1 MRFSGRYAGYNL
13 ANLQKDMLAGLV
25 VGIVAIPLAMAFA
38 IACGVRPEYGM
49 YTTIIAGILVSVFGG
64 SKYQIAGPTGAFV
77 PILLGVVMQ
86 YGYENLLIAGFMAGI
101 LLVIMGVCKLGRFIT
116 FIPRPVM
123 IGFTTG
129 IAVIIFSGQIANFL
143 GLHHLEKQETFF
155 YNMKEIGANIVELN
169 PYSILTA
176 V

>member
-101 LLVIMGVCKLGRFIT
+101 LLVIMGVCKL
-116 FIPRPVM
+116 
-123 IGFTTG
+123 
-129 IAVIIFSGQIANFL
+129 
-143 GLHHLEKQETFF
+143 
-155 YNMKEIGANIVELN
+155 
-169 PYSILTA
+169 
-176 V
+176 